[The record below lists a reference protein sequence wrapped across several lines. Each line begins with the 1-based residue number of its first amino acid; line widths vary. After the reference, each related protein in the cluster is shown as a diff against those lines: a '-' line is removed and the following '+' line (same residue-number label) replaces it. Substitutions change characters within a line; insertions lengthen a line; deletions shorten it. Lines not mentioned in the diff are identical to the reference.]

1 MGMDNNFQ
9 DRIDEYLLHED
20 TMSEEAKAQF
30 LKEIEE
36 DTEKKEQY
44 EFTKNVKEALK
55 SRGDKLKAMT
65 EFQKENETQDEKRMR
80 ACSCPCPEYREAE
93 DTKIVGHKSNFR
105 KKLVWFSGIAAVL
118 VIGFFAINPLFIE
131 KNSPTDNVRGGEND
145 VFDMTVPTDS
155 IDNDSISKD
164 TVTLLHE

>member
-1 MGMDNNFQ
+1 MDKNFQ
-9 DRIDEYLLHED
+9 DRIDEYLLHGD

-44 EFTKNVKEALK
+44 EFTKNVKKALK

-80 ACSCPCPEYREAE
+80 ACSCPEYKEAE
-93 DTKIVGHKSNFR
+93 DIKIVEHKSNIR

-118 VIGFFAINPLFIE
+118 VIGFFAINPFFVDE
-131 KNSPTDNVRGGEND
+131 STNGNVRGEEDN
-145 VFDMTVPTDS
+145 VFEMAAPTDS
-155 IDNDSISKD
+155 IVNDSTSTD
-164 TVTLLHE
+164 TITLHHE

>member
-1 MGMDNNFQ
+1 MDNNFQ
-9 DRIDEYLLHED
+9 DRIDEYLLHSD

-44 EFTKNVKEALK
+44 EFTKNVKQAMV
-55 SRGDKLKAMT
+55 SRGEKLKAMT
-65 EFQKENETQDEKRMR
+65 EFQKEIKHGRR
-80 ACSCPCPEYREAE
+80 
-93 DTKIVGHKSNFR
+93 KSW
-105 KKLVWFSGIAAVL
+105 LWISSIAAIL
-118 VIGFFAINPLFIE
+118 VIGFFAINPLFME

-145 VFDMTVPTDS
+145 VFDMTAPTDS
-155 IDNDSISKD
+155 IANDSISKD

>member
-1 MGMDNNFQ
+1 MDKDFQ
-9 DRIDEYLLHED
+9 DRIDEFLLHGNK
-20 TMSEEAKAQF
+20 MSEEDKAQF

-36 DTEKKEQY
+36 DEEKREQY
-44 EFTKNVKEALK
+44 EFTKNVKKAFE

-65 EFQKENETQDEKRMR
+65 EFQKEYETRD
-80 ACSCPCPEYREAE
+80 
-93 DTKIVGHKSNFR
+93 DKSNFR

-118 VIGFFAINPLFIE
+118 VIGFFVINPLFIE

-145 VFDMTVPTDS
+145 VFETTVPTDS
-155 IDNDSISKD
+155 IANDSISTD

>member
-36 DTEKKEQY
+36 DTEKKKQY

-65 EFQKENETQDEKRMR
+65 EFQKEYETQDEKRMR
-80 ACSCPCPEYREAE
+80 ACSCSEYREAE

-118 VIGFFAINPLFIE
+118 VIGFFAINPLFVE
-131 KNSPTDNVRGGEND
+131 NSPTDNVRGDEND
-145 VFDMTVPTDS
+145 VFELTAPTDS
-155 IDNDSISKD
+155 ISNDSISTD

>member
-1 MGMDNNFQ
+1 MDNNFQ

-36 DTEKKEQY
+36 NTEKKKQY

-65 EFQKENETQDEKRMR
+65 EFQKGIKHGRR
-80 ACSCPCPEYREAE
+80 
-93 DTKIVGHKSNFR
+93 KS
-105 KKLVWFSGIAAVL
+105 WFWISSIAAIL
-118 VIGFFAINPLFIE
+118 VIGFFAINPLFVE
-131 KNSPTDNVRGGEND
+131 NSPTDNVRGDENE
-145 VFDMTVPTDS
+145 VFDMTAPTDS
-155 IDNDSISKD
+155 ISNDSISTD
-164 TVTLLHE
+164 TISLHHE